1 MEIVTELQ
9 EENKQFSEEN
19 EKAKKILEEK
29 NIELN
34 INKISK

>member
-34 INKISK
+34 KKISK

>member
-1 MEIVTELQ
+1 MEIVTELK

-34 INKISK
+34 KKITK